1 MRFFVA
7 IFFALGHVTAYCQVL
22 TSVNLEIEIGAETVV
37 AKELISI
44 SSIQPDDEVRLRTL
58 ELGEVRL
65 SGFRLKVGGE
75 GVIPIVERLESEVL
89 MVLRDVADSVINVEL
104 QYQMP
109 VQDDIFDLPVFFT
122 NLHAQHSEADF
133 FQATIQS
140 QKAVRLIF
148 PSIET
153 SDLKPET
160 LNFEP
165 PALPSRLTLDISG
178 EKVATVDPVDILVAG
193 IFIAIGFIAYIRRKD
208 LYYG

>member
-1 MRFFVA
+1 
-7 IFFALGHVTAYCQVL
+7 
-22 TSVNLEIEIGAETVV
+22 
-37 AKELISI
+37 
-44 SSIQPDDEVRLRTL
+44 
-58 ELGEVRL
+58 
-65 SGFRLKVGGE
+65 
-75 GVIPIVERLESEVL
+75 

-160 LNFEP
+160 LNFEL